1 NEPPTLTLTD
11 TSKYGTS
18 VNQER
23 LDSNVPRVLRH
34 GDVLTFGVFQSKFR
48 VEYEALVACSSCVD
62 NEGKASLA
70 QDVQQ
75 LGGRLVSSWSEDCT
89 HLVMP
94 AVKVTIK
101 TICALLCCRPIVRPH
116 YFSEFRKALLE
127 KKAPPKAED
136 FCPDIDE
143 PTLDREVVDLGV
155 RLQRRSIFQGK
166 TFVFLSAKQLKRLSS
181 AVTFGRGQAQLL
193 EEGSLPTAL
202 LESPQTCVVDAETGS
217 SQVLQSASA
226 VMWNDSVARILQRKG
241 LRMIAESEIG
251 LAAIYV
257 TTDLYCN
264 PSAQMYQVCEK
275 PRISRATLSQ
285 SVSVDE
291 TTLPAASQNI
301 TAYAANTELSS
312 GISRMDTSGPTSV
325 GETPEK
331 EQRRTG
337 VLSKRPTETDTA
349 CKSLATETSSSASA
363 ARAKSLQ
370 STNEK
375 DALPSRARGDGQP
388 TSRPPLSNGAKTRSP
403 EKQANSLT
411 NYFQPISRKR
421 TREGSDLVGD
431 SEAKLP
437 RKGDEQEDEME
448 SGSGR
453 SVPQHRGPSRR
464 AGAPPDPESPISA
477 PTVRSESK
485 SLELVQDQDHS
496 SGSSNRRPTEGK
508 RKEMVKGNPPG
519 DDESEMDMEDLES
532 IMSLPM
538 EESDK
543 QGEACKKRRTDHPAK
558 FKQEEASFVADVKP
572 ALKGENEEGLPR
584 NVLIIQFRSLVVD
597 KPPRP
602 RLDPQN
608 PQKISGKNFKK
619 FQKVPVP
626 GSSGLPRII
635 GGSELVA
642 HNRGK
647 NSELEEWLRE
657 AAEEES
663 RNEREET
670 LGDDLFRC
678 LLGPVA
684 HCSESAKSNSSSSR
698 DSLVDHLVPYNHK
711 PTVQ

>member
-1 NEPPTLTLTD
+1 MSQCHPLHGHEGSDPVVVALL
-11 TSKYGTS
+11 SCAS
-18 VNQER
+18 AS
-23 LDSNVPRVLRH
+23 LRV
-34 GDVLTFGVFQSKFR
+34 SR

-155 RLQRRSIFQGK
+155 RLQRRSVFQGK

-226 VMWNDSVARILQRKG
+226 VMWNDSVARILQRFFFWVLRFIEG
-241 LRMIAESEIG
+241 LGLLGGLVSWVFVGLWPFDAQDPVFFGNRCLLEVRGQWRLNHWVCSLAMIGS
-251 LAAIYV
+251 
-257 TTDLYCN
+257 
-264 PSAQMYQVCEK
+264 SAY
-275 PRISRATLSQ
+275 
-285 SVSVDE
+285 
-291 TTLPAASQNI
+291 
-301 TAYAANTELSS
+301 
-312 GISRMDTSGPTSV
+312 RMDTSGPTSV

-421 TREGSDLVGD
+421 
-431 SEAKLP
+431 
-437 RKGDEQEDEME
+437 
-448 SGSGR
+448 
-453 SVPQHRGPSRR
+453 
-464 AGAPPDPESPISA
+464 
-477 PTVRSESK
+477 
-485 SLELVQDQDHS
+485 
-496 SGSSNRRPTEGK
+496 
-508 RKEMVKGNPPG
+508 
-519 DDESEMDMEDLES
+519 
-532 IMSLPM
+532 
-538 EESDK
+538 
-543 QGEACKKRRTDHPAK
+543 
-558 FKQEEASFVADVKP
+558 
-572 ALKGENEEGLPR
+572 
-584 NVLIIQFRSLVVD
+584 
-597 KPPRP
+597 
-602 RLDPQN
+602 
-608 PQKISGKNFKK
+608 
-619 FQKVPVP
+619 
-626 GSSGLPRII
+626 II

-657 AAEEES
+657 AAEVWS
-663 RNEREET
+663 RCRGGGVAGFEARHCGAVGVGLSVAEGPTWMSVFLEGGGGTFLDQSEAFLCFRRRVGMSEKKPLET
-670 LGDDLFRC
+670 I
-678 LLGPVA
+678 
-684 HCSESAKSNSSSSR
+684 SSGMAFTSGWQQSR
-698 DSLVDHLVPYNHK
+698 SLCPELKNKTAFVPTK
-711 PTVQ
+711 V